1 GISNSLFVLSRPDID
16 PKQAS
21 TAQAIIDRQT
31 RQLNRLIDDLLDVTR
46 VTRGKVKLKLEP
58 LDLVD
63 LVHDC
68 LEDHRVTFE
77 RAGIDLSTDLPAHT
91 VPVRGDRARLCQV
104 IGNLVD
110 NAAKFTDAGRRVSV
124 MLRVDESQ
132 HQAEL
137 EVADE
142 GIGID
147 PAAFHRLF
155 QPFSQ

>member
-1 GISNSLFVLSRPDID
+1 NEQLAEQAERLRLHAAMLAEADQRKTEFLGLLAHELRNPMAGISNSLFVLSRPDID

-91 VPVRGDRARLCQV
+91 VPVRGDRARLCQ
-104 IGNLVD
+104 
-110 NAAKFTDAGRRVSV
+110 
-124 MLRVDESQ
+124 
-132 HQAEL
+132 
-137 EVADE
+137 
-142 GIGID
+142 
-147 PAAFHRLF
+147 
-155 QPFSQ
+155 